1 MATTTFSDG
10 TPTNGADPWIDSLV
24 WGGHWTD
31 AGGIVTITYSIESGT
46 PPSGLF
52 DTTGD
57 GAAWFAYEIAALQ
70 AAYAAW
76 EAVANI
82 EFQLVTSNANIENW
96 LGSAAQVGALGWHNI
111 PINNAAMPLYGVFNY
126 EGTGWT
132 SSGLESGGYGF
143 VTLIHEIGHG
153 LGLAHPHDG
162 GSSIDAT
169 NFPGVTSPFG
179 DFGDYD
185 LNQGIWTTMSY
196 NDGWQTEYPTFF
208 DANYGW
214 QATPMALDIAAIQEL
229 YGANTTHASGN
240 DTYNMPDANGAG
252 TFWSCIWD
260 TGGNDTISHAGGTN
274 AAVIN
279 LNDAPLAADPANAGG
294 FVSYAD
300 GIIGGFTIANGVM
313 IENAIGGNAA
323 DHITGNEGNNSL
335 NGGAGNDTILGEDGD
350 DTLIGG
356 LGTDYLYGGADNDIF
371 EGNGGD
377 DTVYGGTG
385 NDILVEAL
393 LSETSSEFAN
403 GGDGTD
409 TVVFTGFSTLDQL
422 LAAIEFVDL
431 GGGQIAVRETGN
443 TGNEIIL
450 EAFEN
455 IGVGTSASSILES
468 DTIANLIAAD
478 AFNPIEGTPGYD
490 SLTGTSGADSVTL
503 RAGSDYFDGG
513 DGADSVDGGIGWD
526 EIHGGLGN
534 DFIEGKDGYD
544 QLYGDAGNDTLFG
557 NNGRDTVYG
566 GDGDDTIDGGKNP
579 DLLYGDAD
587 NDTISGKS
595 GADTIYGGT
604 GNDDL
609 NGNAGTDTVYGD
621 AGDDVIW
628 GGISHDDLFGGLD
641 NDSIYGQNGFDDLF
655 GGDGNDFLNGGGG
668 NDTLNGDAGDDT
680 LYGGAGDDVFIFDS
694 GADVITDYDPTR
706 DTIQIDSSL
715 LVEAVPD
722 GNDILNYAS
731 TVGDHVVLDFGSGNV
746 LTINNL
752 IDANLL
758 VDEIVYF

>member
-1 MATTTFSDG
+1 MATTTSSDG
-10 TPTNGADPWIDSLV
+10 TPTNGSDPWIDSLV

-111 PINNAAMPLYGVFNY
+111 PINNAAMPLYGVFSN

-132 SSGLESGGYGF
+132 LSGLQSGGYGF

-240 DTYNMPDANGAG
+240 DTYSMPDANGAG

-356 LGTDYLYGGADNDIF
+356 LGTDYLYGG
-371 EGNGGD
+371 GGD
-377 DTVYGGTG
+377 DVFMAGLGDDRVYGGSG
-385 NDILVEAL
+385 NDRVEDYFL
-393 LSETSSEFAN
+393 DETSQAVVYGEDGVDTFYFSAFASIAELL
-403 GGDGTD
+403 DGTVL
-409 TVVFTGFSTLDQL
+409 T
-422 LAAIEFVDL
+422 DL
-431 GGGQIAVRETGN
+431 GGGAVQFQENNN
-443 TGNEIIL
+443 TDNSLVLYDVEQV
-450 EAFEN
+450 A
-455 IGVGTSASSILES
+455 VGSIT
-468 DTIANLIAAD
+468 DG
-478 AFNPIEGTPGYD
+478 PIETISMEGLLDLATGPATLNGTA
-490 SLTGTSGADSVTL
+490 GADSL
-503 RAGSDYFDGG
+503 LGGSGRDWIEGLGGSDFLDG
-513 DGADSVDGGIGWD
+513 
-526 EIHGGLGN
+526 HG
-534 DFIEGKDGYD
+534 
-544 QLYGDAGNDTLFG
+544 
-557 NNGRDTVYG
+557 
-566 GDGDDTIDGGKNP
+566 
-579 DLLYGDAD
+579 
-587 NDTISGKS
+587 
-595 GADTIYGGT
+595 
-604 GNDDL
+604 
-609 NGNAGTDTVYGD
+609 
-621 AGDDVIW
+621 GDDV
-628 GGISHDDLFGGLD
+628 LFL
-641 NDSIYGQNGFDDLF
+641 
-655 GGDGNDFLNGGGG
+655 GDGNDRGIGGPGDDILHGEAGGDRMSGGSGNDEIYAGDGNDHLNGGS
-668 NDTLNGDAGDDT
+668 GDDS
-680 LYGGAGDDVFIFDS
+680 LYGGAGDDWISGGDGDDTLSGGVGNDVFVFLDMTS
-694 GADVITDYDPTR
+694 ATQDVIVDFEDGV
-706 DTIQIDSSL
+706 DIIQISFNEYLGQSGQLDDIVVSQDGANTL
-715 LVEAVPD
+715 LSYGNSTITLLGVNSTEID
-722 GNDILNYAS
+722 GND
-731 TVGDHVVLDFGSGNV
+731 F
-746 LTINNL
+746 L
-752 IDANLL
+752 I
-758 VDEIVYF
+758 